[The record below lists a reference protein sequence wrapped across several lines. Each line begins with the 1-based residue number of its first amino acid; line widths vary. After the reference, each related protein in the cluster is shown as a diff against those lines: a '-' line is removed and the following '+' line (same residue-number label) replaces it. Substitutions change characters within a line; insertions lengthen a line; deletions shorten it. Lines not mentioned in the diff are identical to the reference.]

1 MYKKV
6 LISKHVNGLN
16 AQIAI
21 LESEKKS
28 LIEDKQ
34 RISDENKMNAKLFKI
49 MQDAAEKGSTK
60 SSSILGYLYAHE
72 NDIENAFKYLKFASD
87 KGSAQS
93 HYNLGVIYYHK
104 FNDIENAVK
113 YFKLA
118 KAKGYKKAQN
128 AIEIITQNSSF
139 KNDDD
144 EKSEK
149 QDEISLKRKC
159 DNELVPILTNDIKR
173 AKLDVVM
180 QNTLVTKSDA
190 ISDASFDVSD
200 ISDDEY
206 TI

>member
-1 MYKKV
+1 MYKKD
-6 LISKHVNGLN
+6 LISKHVNGLK

-21 LESEKKS
+21 LESENKS

-34 RISDENKMNAKLFKI
+34 RISDEHKMNAKLFKI
-49 MQDAAEKGSTK
+49 MQEAAEKGSTK

-128 AIEIITQNSSF
+128 AIDTITQNSSF

-144 EKSEK
+144 EN
-149 QDEISLKRKC
+149 SLKRKC
-159 DNELVPILTNDIKR
+159 ENESILILTNDTKR
-173 AKLDVVM
+173 AKLDVVT
-180 QNTLVTKSDA
+180 QNTLVNKSDS

>member
-1 MYKKV
+1 MYKKD
-6 LISKHVNGLN
+6 LISKHVNGLK

-49 MQDAAEKGSTK
+49 MQEAAEKGSTK

-128 AIEIITQNSSF
+128 AIDTITQNSSF

-144 EKSEK
+144 
-149 QDEISLKRKC
+149 DENSLKRKC
-159 DNELVPILTNDIKR
+159 ENESILILTNDTKR
-173 AKLDVVM
+173 AKLDVVT
-180 QNTLVTKSDA
+180 QNTLVNKLKILYYFFYFLS
-190 ISDASFDVSD
+190 I
-200 ISDDEY
+200 ILQL
-206 TI
+206 

>member
-1 MYKKV
+1 MYKKD
-6 LISKHVNGLN
+6 LMSKHVNGLK
-16 AQIAI
+16 AQIAK
-21 LESEKKS
+21 LESEKK
-28 LIEDKQ
+28 
-34 RISDENKMNAKLFKI
+34 MHAKLFKI

-72 NDIENAFKYLKFASD
+72 NDIENAFKYLKIASD

-104 FNDIENAVK
+104 FNDIENAIK

-118 KAKGYKKAQN
+118 KEKGYKKAQN
-128 AIEIITQNSSF
+128 ALDIITQNSSF

-159 DNELVPILTNDIKR
+159 ENESILILTNDTKR

-180 QNTLVTKSDA
+180 QYTLVNKTDA
-190 ISDASFDVSD
+190 ISDAIFDVSD

>member
-1 MYKKV
+1 MYKKD
-6 LISKHVNGLN
+6 LMSKHVNGLK
-16 AQIAI
+16 AQIAK
-21 LESEKKS
+21 LES
-28 LIEDKQ
+28 
-34 RISDENKMNAKLFKI
+34 ENKMNAKLFKI
-49 MQDAAEKGSTK
+49 MQEAAEKGSIK
-60 SSSILGYLYAHE
+60 SNSILGYLYANE
-72 NDIENAFKYLKFASD
+72 NYIENAFKYLKFASD

-118 KAKGYKKAQN
+118 KDKGYKKAQN
-128 AIEIITQNSSF
+128 ALDIITQNSIS

-149 QDEISLKRKC
+149 QEENSLKRKC
-159 DNELVPILTNDIKR
+159 DNESILILTNDTKR

-180 QNTLVTKSDA
+180 QNTLVSKSDSISDA
-190 ISDASFDVSD
+190 IFDVSD